1 MVKLYTSL
9 NFLSFLLN
17 SFFPIGIN
25 NSEILMSYK
34 LCIIDTSL
42 TVINKLDRN
51 SSVLN
56 HFFAFG
62 NIIPEIRNN

>member
-17 SFFPIGIN
+17 SFFQIGIK

-34 LCIIDTSL
+34 LRQIDTSL
-42 TVINKLDRN
+42 PVKYMLGKN
-51 SSVLN
+51 SNVLN
-56 HFFAFG
+56 LFFAIKIISPDRR
-62 NIIPEIRNN
+62 NI